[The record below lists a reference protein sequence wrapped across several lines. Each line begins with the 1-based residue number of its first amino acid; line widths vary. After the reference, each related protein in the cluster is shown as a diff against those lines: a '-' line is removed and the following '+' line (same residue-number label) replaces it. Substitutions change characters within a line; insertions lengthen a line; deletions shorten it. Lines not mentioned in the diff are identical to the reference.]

1 MNILLSALLA
11 SFALLAL
18 DLLTAPKYPE
28 SKPAAT
34 LKRVRRAA

>member
-1 MNILLSALLA
+1 MNIVLAALML

-18 DLLTAPKYPE
+18 DLLTAPKVPE

-34 LKRVRRAA
+34 LKRVRRVA

>member
-1 MNILLSALLA
+1 MNIVLTALVLSL
-11 SFALLAL
+11 ALLAL